1 MNKGQTYILW
11 IVAAL
16 MVYNLFINNKIK
28 TDISSYKNKISVLQ
42 QKIDSVNILNRE
54 LDNKINSLHSQID
67 IIDVDINKVQDKI
80 SKIKLKANE
89 KINAVDNLTFT
100 ELEQY
105 FSARYSKQIQRLNN
119 TVEGSDSET
128 SNQGPN

>member
-28 TDISSYKNKISVLQ
+28 TDISSYRSKISVLQ

-80 SKIKLKANE
+80 SKIKFKANE

-105 FSARYSKQIQRLNN
+105 FTARYSKQIRRLNN

-128 SNQGPN
+128 SDQGSD

>member
-28 TDISSYKNKISVLQ
+28 TDINSYRSKISVLQ

-54 LDNKINSLHSQID
+54 LDNKINSLH
-67 IIDVDINKVQDKI
+67 
-80 SKIKLKANE
+80 
-89 KINAVDNLTFT
+89 
-100 ELEQY
+100 
-105 FSARYSKQIQRLNN
+105 
-119 TVEGSDSET
+119 
-128 SNQGPN
+128 